1 MKNFRIGQRVQSA
14 EDVSRV
20 FVIRKSRIPGRIYF
34 GANRWWT
41 KNELQAIGAAENPVT
56 SHRLS
61 GIGNAFQMRSNA
73 YKCVTSEP
81 QVAPEGLEERNCPFC
96 RASFQMKRKVWNM
109 SARVSNGKPMIKL
122 TFTTIPCLTAVATD
136 LSRFLSL
143 TRFLIMSSV
152 RSEPLSGA

>member
-1 MKNFRIGQRVQSA
+1 MNSGSKKNFRVGQRVQSA

-20 FVIRKSRIPGRIYF
+20 FVIRKSQIPARIFF

-81 QVAPEGLEERNCPFC
+81 QVAPEGPEERNCPFC
-96 RASFQMKRKVWNM
+96 RASFRMKRNWQKFCSAKCKVAYWKQRREGAVNQDR
-109 SARVSNGKPMIKL
+109 AANEL
-122 TFTTIPCLTAVATD
+122 ATAVVM
-136 LSRFLSL
+136 
-143 TRFLIMSSV
+143 IQ
-152 RSEPLSGA
+152 